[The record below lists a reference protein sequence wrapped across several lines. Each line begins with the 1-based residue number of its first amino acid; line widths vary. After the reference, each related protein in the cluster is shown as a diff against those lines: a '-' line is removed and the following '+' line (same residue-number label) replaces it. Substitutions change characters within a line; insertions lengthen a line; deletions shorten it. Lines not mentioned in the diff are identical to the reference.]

1 MHHNGLYH
9 IYYFKVKSVTLG
21 KIDWMSTEDQ
31 QASSKTIPLC
41 PDLEGEEWWI
51 NSKVGQR

>member
-9 IYYFKVKSVTLG
+9 IYYYKVKSVTVG

-31 QASSKTIPLC
+31 QASSKRIPLC
-41 PDLEGEEWWI
+41 PDLEGEEWWM

>member
-1 MHHNGLYH
+1 MHHNGIYH
-9 IYYFKVKSVTLG
+9 IYYFKVKSV

-31 QASSKTIPLC
+31 QASSKMIPHC
-41 PDLEGEEWWI
+41 PDLQGEEWWI